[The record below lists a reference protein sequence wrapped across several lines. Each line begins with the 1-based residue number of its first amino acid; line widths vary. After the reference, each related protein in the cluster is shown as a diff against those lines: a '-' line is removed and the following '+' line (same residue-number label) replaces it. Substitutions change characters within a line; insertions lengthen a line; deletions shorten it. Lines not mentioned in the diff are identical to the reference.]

1 MRCLVPA
8 LVLLFSI
15 TLMPPSAAS
24 GNRTMAQ
31 VISVYDGDTCKV
43 KAMVWPGFTWKGNIR
58 VEGVD
63 TPELKGKCDQ
73 ERILAIMARFRT

>member
-1 MRCLVPA
+1 MSHLHEIRSAHYHIPVLI
-8 LVLLFSI
+8 LLLFTI
-15 TLMPPSAAS
+15 LIHPSTAAS

-63 TPELKGKCDQ
+63 TPELKGKCD
-73 ERILAIMARFRT
+73 